1 MVVDGT
7 LYGEKDSERFE
18 KRAKLKVS
26 SCVYVYCLAFLSS
39 VSLASPMSESELVRQ
54 TNFGEVEGSWAI
66 EEEQIGVFRGVP
78 YAKPPI
84 GSLRW
89 RPPQPLE
96 NMPARLRATEFGRAC
111 YQPYSY
117 NQFVWSRGEF
127 RRGED
132 CLHLNIWGRL
142 DSEKKPVMVWFH
154 GGAHT
159 GGYAHVPL
167 FDGKEFARNGVVLVT
182 VNYRLGVWGFLA
194 HPTLSDESENDS
206 SGNYGLLDKIA
217 SLKWVKENIASFGG
231 DPENVTIFGQSA
243 GSASVCA
250 LMTSPLAQGLFHKVI
265 GQSASCLNA
274 YDSDMTG
281 EERGHQLMREA
292 FGQKEPKSSDL
303 RSIKNEDLLNL
314 KGYAQWAS
322 SPKITVDG
330 WVLPKPPLEVFEAR
344 EQSKVPVL
352 LGSLANEGLFLFP
365 QNENLS
371 AEDFDDY
378 LRTTFGDGADRVKL
392 AYAAEFDES
401 PGKAQHEIR
410 TDLFMGFSMRKWA
423 GYQSSVGQQ
432 SYLYFMDYVPP
443 AFQMYLA
450 ESPALSLPGGPRSA
464 GAYHS
469 GELAYVFNSLSEF
482 GEMWSKEDK
491 IMAKRMNEYWS
502 SFAKTGKPLAESGGV
517 WDPYQSTTHNT
528 MQFNLEGEQSTTVR
542 LEKYDALASRDEI

>member
-1 MVVDGT
+1 MKNRAELKLAVVYT
-7 LYGEKDSERFE
+7 FIVLI
-18 KRAKLKVS
+18 
-26 SCVYVYCLAFLSS
+26 FLSTIS
-39 VSLASPMSESELVRQ
+39 FASPVGESPLVRQ
-54 TNFGEVEGSWAI
+54 TSFGEVEGAWAI
-66 EEEQIGVFRGVP
+66 EAEQIGVFRGVP

-84 GSLRW
+84 GLLRW

-96 NMPARLRATEFGRAC
+96 GMPARLRATEFGNAC

-127 RRGED
+127 ARGED

-142 DSEKKPVMVWFH
+142 DSEKKRPVMVWFH

-194 HPTLSDESENDS
+194 HPALSDESENDS

-217 SLKWVKENIASFGG
+217 SLKWVRENIASFGG

-250 LMTSPLAQGLFHKVI
+250 LMTSPQARGLFHKVI
-265 GQSASCLNA
+265 GQSASCLNT
-274 YDSDMTG
+274 YDSDVTG
-281 EERGHQLMREA
+281 EERGHQLMREVFA
-292 FGQKEPKSSDL
+292 EREPTGSDL
-303 RSIKNEDLLNL
+303 RNIANKDLLNL
-314 KGYAQWAS
+314 NGYSRWAS
-322 SPKITVDG
+322 FPKISVDG
-330 WVLPKPPLEVFEAR
+330 WVLPRSPLEVFEAR

-371 AEDFDDY
+371 ADQFVDY
-378 LRTTFGDGADRVKL
+378 LKTTFGDGAGRVQQ
-392 AYAAEFDES
+392 AYATEFNEY
-401 PGKAQHEIR
+401 PGKAHHEIR

-423 GYQSSVGQQ
+423 DYQSSVGEEA
-432 SYLYFMDYVPP
+432 YLYFMDYVPP

-450 ESPALSLPGGPRSA
+450 DSPELSLSDGPRSA

-482 GEMWSKEDK
+482 GEMWSKDDK
-491 IMAKRMNEYWS
+491 LMAKRMNQYWS
-502 SFAKTGKPLAESGGV
+502 SFAKTGKPVAESGGV
-517 WDPYQSTTHNT
+517 WDPYRSSTHNT
-528 MQFNLEGEQSTTVR
+528 MQLNLGGKQSTIVR
-542 LEKYDALASRDEI
+542 LEKYDALASRDER